1 MKLNKP
7 LLGIACLL
15 LIAGGLQAAGPIF
28 VDQDVG
34 TPTLHGS
41 VTQNADGTTT
51 IVGGGNDIWNTSDNF
66 HYYYTWAS
74 GSNWDA
80 YVHVRNLVGPDQWSK
95 CELMVRASST
105 VVGPQGPDQ
114 FFANMTTQDAN
125 ATPSDGTAPVNLI
138 RPQARTV
145 FGGNP
150 DEWVPAGAPTPNYT
164 SDPTPGPGVWLRMIR
179 NGTVFTLLSGTNS
192 ATFANV
198 VWSTNMVVD
207 TTAGQQPGADNGTT
221 FKAGFPDVVA
231 VGVAVTA
238 HDDADTVGG
247 VATISDLT
255 VTFPGFSPPTVIG
268 ATVQPANQTIAVG
281 GEASFSFNTTNNA
294 SAGSISGVYLP
305 PSAISYQWKR
315 NGTAIAGA
323 TDTSYTFLAAA
334 ADSGAQFS
342 CTATVQPPFNTSVSG
357 LDSDTATLTVNPST
371 VYTNGLK
378 MEYFANA
385 SRAQVESDNVGPAA
399 YIALVPNLDQPGG
412 LGNNYVT
419 RYSGYFIPPT
429 SDTYVFFLAV
439 DDDADLYLSTD
450 SNPANKKIIAQAAS
464 WSPIDSWLVDGGG
477 AATVAQRSD
486 LWTDPTTFAPAWTQ
500 STPLT
505 AGKRYYIEL
514 VHHQGGGGDP
524 VSVTYQTQTQIMASD
539 WSTVFTNGTPSLLTA
554 ANKDIAL
561 MSTPPTTLTWSQ
573 QPADTTVFQANTA
586 TFTAAVATDSE
597 LQPFY
602 QWYRDGQPITNATGT
617 ALSIGP
623 ASLSDSG
630 AKIFVTAQT
639 PIGGL
644 SITSSVATLTVVP
657 ASLEL
662 GRVKDE
668 FWSTAESM
676 AGVENGTM
684 GAPTWVTSVPA
695 FEAGVASERGDYYT
709 ERVSG
714 LFIPATSG
722 NYVFFVDS
730 DDQSDLFVSTD
741 DTPANKRLVAQ
752 ETGWSNDYQWTTA
765 NGGNA
770 SSKRS
775 DQWTDANGNTPYA
788 SGIPLVAGKKYY
800 MEAVHQEGTG
810 GDHVE
815 VTALTTAQAATIAN
829 GDDTTLKGNVI
840 AFYAPGDVTV
850 TFTQQ
855 PQDASA
861 TSGTTAS
868 FSAAGTSDST
878 ISVSGIGLPDLTNYM
893 IFQWFKNGTAI
904 AGATDSSY
912 TTPLLLPQDN
922 GAQFTCGLRAVG
934 LETFSNSQPATL
946 TVVTDTV
953 PPTLAYAATY
963 VNTFDNSGN
972 SSTFVDVA
980 FSKRMDLAS
989 LLQMANYTVAG
1000 ATVSAITV
1008 NSNDFRT
1015 VELTISGTPTS
1026 VSVSGVKSFSEIP
1039 IAAGASIPVKQ
1050 VPLTLT
1056 DIGTPSVDPLLPTTM
1071 FVTSSNA
1078 YTITSGGSDIWNAND
1093 GCGFL
1098 YEQKSGDFDVVV
1110 RQESITHS
1118 DNWAKGGLMARETL
1132 DMGSRDWNIV
1142 NDPLSS
1148 DGIAAADGSGN
1159 GASLVEANSRT
1170 ATGGTSAGWATAS
1183 QPAPAYPNAWVRLKR
1198 TGNVFNSYYST
1209 NGVSWKLLG
1218 TQDATQAGDSN
1229 ALPASLYVGIAV
1241 TAHIDPATYY
1251 DPTTYPK
1258 YMNTSAFDG
1267 YNSNYIQPAPG
1278 PTLTATLSG
1287 ANIVISWTPSGG
1299 TLQSTPALG
1308 GTWTAVGTANPATV
1322 PMSGNAMFF
1331 RVSSP

>member
-1 MKLNKP
+1 MKPNRFI
-7 LLGIACLL
+7 LLSAALL
-15 LIAGGLQAAGPIF
+15 LAGGPAGAQTF
-28 VDQDVG
+28 TGADLG
-34 TPTLHGS
+34 TPTLPGS
-41 VTQNADGTTT
+41 AVVNADGTIT
-51 IVGGGNDIWNTSDNF
+51 ITGGGADIWGTADGGY
-66 HYYYTWAS
+66 YYYTKVS
-74 GSNWDA
+74 GQAWNAVMRVQS
-80 YVHVRNLVGPDQWSK
+80 LTGPDNWSK
-95 CELMVRASST
+95 CELMVRQDDGSGAAF
-105 VVGPQGPDQ
+105 PQADDAFIAQ
-114 FFANMTTQDAN
+114 MTTRTGGQNEVGEQYRAVAN
-125 ATPSDGTAPVNLI
+125 GSANWQEDSPVVRPTYPNTWLRVQRFGSVFRIQQGTDGKNWDTYITIDTATTATPDFNGVPW
-138 RPQARTV
+138 
-145 FGGNP
+145 P
-150 DEWVPAGAPTPNYT
+150 DPIYVGA
-164 SDPTPGPGVWLRMIR
+164 
-179 NGTVFTLLSGTNS
+179 
-192 ATFANV
+192 
-198 VWSTNMVVD
+198 
-207 TTAGQQPGADNGTT
+207 
-221 FKAGFPDVVA
+221 
-231 VGVAVTA
+231 AVTA
-238 HDDADTVGG
+238 HNDSDANGAVAVVSDLSITPITSAKIGIAQDVQNMTTTVGG
-247 VATISDLT
+247 E
-255 VTFPGFSPPTVIG
+255 VTFSCL
-268 ATVQPANQTIAVG
+268 ATNDADAPVV
-281 GEASFSFNTTNNA
+281 
-294 SAGSISGVYLP
+294 
-305 PSAISYQWKR
+305 YQWYM
-315 NGTAIAGA
+315 NGNVVSNAVSTAGNF
-323 TDTSYTFLAAA
+323 TFLATAA
-334 ADSGAQFS
+334 ESGAQIS
-342 CTATVQPPFNTSVSG
+342 CKATVPGISSASVTSG
-357 LDSDTATLTVNPST
+357 TATLTVNPST

-378 MEYFANA
+378 MEYFSNA
-385 SRAQVESDNVGPAA
+385 TRPQVEAGTVAA
-399 YIALVPNLDQPGG
+399 ADYIALAPDLDQPGG

-429 SDTYVFFLAV
+429 SDTYVFFLAC

-450 SNPANKKIIAQAAS
+450 ETPANKQIIAQAAA
-464 WSPIDSWLVDGGG
+464 WSPQDSWLADGAG
-477 AATVAQRSD
+477 APTVAQRSD

-514 VHHQGGGGDP
+514 VHHQGGGGDN

-539 WSTVFTNGTPSLLTA
+539 WSTVFTNGTPSLITA
-554 ANKDIAL
+554 ANKNLAL
-561 MSTPPTTLTWSQ
+561 MTTPETTLTWSQ
-573 QPADTTVFQANTA
+573 QPADVTAFQANTVA
-586 TFTAAVATDSE
+586 FTAAVNTDSE
-597 LQPFY
+597 LQPLY
-602 QWYRDGQPITNATGT
+602 QWYRDGQPVTNATGT

-623 ASLSDSG
+623 LALSDSG
-630 AKIFVTAQT
+630 AKIFATAQT
-639 PIGGL
+639 PISGL

-668 FWSTAESM
+668 FWSTAENM

-684 GAPTWVTSVPA
+684 GSPTWVTTVPG
-695 FEAGVASERGDYYT
+695 FEAGVNVERGDYYT
-709 ERVSG
+709 ERLSG
-714 LFIPATSG
+714 FFIPATSG
-722 NYVFFVDS
+722 NYVFFVAA
-730 DDQSDLFVSTD
+730 DDQADVFLSTD
-741 DTPANKRLVAQ
+741 DTPANKRMVAQ
-752 ETGWSNDYQWTTA
+752 ETGWDNSYQWITD
-765 NGGNA
+765 NGGNGA
-770 SSKRS
+770 NFKRS

-788 SGIPLVAGKKYY
+788 SGIPLVAGQKYY

-815 VTALTTAQAATIAN
+815 VTAVTTAQAATIAD
-829 GDDTTLKGNVI
+829 GDDTTLQGNVVG
-840 AFYAPGDVTV
+840 FYAPGDVTV

-855 PQDASA
+855 PQDTSA

-868 FSAAGTSDST
+868 FSATGTSDST
-878 ISVSGIGLPDLTNYM
+878 ISISGIGLPTTNNFI

-904 AGATDSSY
+904 AGATASSY
-912 TTPLLLPQDN
+912 TTPMLLPQDN
-922 GAQFTCGLRAVG
+922 GAQFTCGLRAIG

-946 TVVTDTV
+946 TVITDTV
-953 PPTLAYAATY
+953 PPTIAYAATY

-989 LLQMANYTVAG
+989 LLQMADYTVAG

-1015 VELTISGTPTS
+1015 VELTVSGTPTS

-1039 IAAGASIPVKQ
+1039 IAAGASMPVKQ

-1056 DIGTPSVDPLLPTTM
+1056 DIGTPTVDPLLPSTM
-1071 FVTSSNA
+1071 FVTGANA
-1078 YTITSGGSDIWNAND
+1078 YTITSGGSDIWNNND

-1159 GASLVEANSRT
+1159 GASLVEANSRVST
-1170 ATGGTSAGWATAS
+1170 AGASAGWETAS

-1209 NGVSWKLLG
+1209 NGVSWTLLG
-1218 TQDATQAGDSN
+1218 TQDATQVGDSN

-1267 YNSNYIQPAPG
+1267 YNSSYVPPTPG
-1278 PTLTATLSG
+1278 PTLTASLSG
-1287 ANIVISWTPSGG
+1287 ANIVISWAPSGG
-1299 TLQSTPALG
+1299 TLQSTTALG
-1308 GTWTAVGTANPATV
+1308 GAWTAVGTANPATV